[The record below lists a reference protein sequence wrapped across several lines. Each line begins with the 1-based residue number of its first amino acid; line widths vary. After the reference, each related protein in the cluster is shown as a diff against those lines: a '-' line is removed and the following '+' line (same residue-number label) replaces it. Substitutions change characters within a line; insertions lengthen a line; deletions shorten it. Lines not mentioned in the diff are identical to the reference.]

1 MAKSIIS
8 IDMGGTKILA
18 SVINSNDGIIARLKK
33 PTDVT
38 SGEEKYLEDILSII
52 KDVEREA
59 DIDESEIEA
68 VALGVPGSVN
78 PETGIIGLAP
88 NLGLKDF
95 NIREKLSE
103 KCKHPVL
110 VENDVNLGALGIHN
124 FGVGRNVKNM
134 LVVFIGTGIGGGLII
149 NNKIYRG
156 SNNVAGEIGH
166 IPVDETGPLCGC
178 GRPGCFEAIASRTA
192 IVNRIKQRLSNSYE
206 ESSLRE
212 LIKNGEKIKS
222 KALANAVIE
231 NEKVVVEEISRAC
244 YLIGKVLAGLTNL
257 MNFDMIVLG
266 GGLIEALDDFMLV
279 NIKES
284 FARFVLR
291 DSAKGLKLVASK
303 LGDDAAIY
311 GGIPL
316 TKEFLKIEV

>member
-222 KALANAVIE
+222 KALANAVTD

>member
-134 LVVFIGTGIGGGLII
+134 LIVFIGTGIGGGLII

-222 KALANAVIE
+222 KALANAVTD